1 MYIIWHRTPS
11 GDKSKLC
18 FNQLHL
24 DVHKTKNKLT
34 KLKVI
39 VGFIGFLLSKDFH
52 FMDVYYPTR
61 HFTTVK

>member
-61 HFTTVK
+61 HFTMVK